1 MRELF
6 LACAGFCIAAST
18 FAQSQPAPPTLEI
31 RLRLLDYKTGRPLTG
46 RYVQL
51 TVPQPNK
58 DFGYHE
64 AYITAKTGK
73 NGVAAFR
80 FNAWLPAAGEV
91 LPLDDWSCSESISFK
106 TDDVLQR
113 GLVGKFVAADSHPWC
128 KDHLTQVATAEPGVV
143 VCYAHRLNFFQRF
156 HRNVEE

>member
-64 AYITAKTGK
+64 AYLTAKTGK

-80 FNAWLPAAGEV
+80 FNARLPPAGEV
-91 LPLDDWSCSESISFK
+91 LPLDDWSCNESISSRLMTSFSVGSLGNMLPRTLIPGAK
-106 TDDVLQR
+106 TISLRSPLQN
-113 GLVGKFVAADSHPWC
+113 LVSLFVTPI
-128 KDHLTQVATAEPGVV
+128 G
-143 VCYAHRLNFFQRF
+143 
-156 HRNVEE
+156 